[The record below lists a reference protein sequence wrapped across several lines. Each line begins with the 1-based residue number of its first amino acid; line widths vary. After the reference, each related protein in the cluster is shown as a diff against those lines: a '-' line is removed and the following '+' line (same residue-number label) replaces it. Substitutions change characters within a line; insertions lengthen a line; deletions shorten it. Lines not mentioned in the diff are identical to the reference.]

1 MNNPSNSP
9 RKILQQKV
17 LVNAPPCAI
26 FPLLCPVREYD
37 WIPGWACEMI
47 FSASGF
53 AEENC
58 IFTTNPGDTGGKDV
72 WVISR
77 YELPQRLEFVRVNSL
92 RVIRYNISL
101 TELPG
106 ECSEIC
112 WEQLVTS
119 LSEEGNTW
127 LKTYTQEDFSNLILK
142 IGGLLNKWF
151 EKA

>member
-1 MNNPSNSP
+1 MNNHKNFP
-9 RKILQQKV
+9 RKLLLQKV
-17 LVNAPPCAI
+17 QVNASPSAV
-26 FPLLCPVREYD
+26 FPLLCPVREYE

-47 FSASGF
+47 FSSSGF

-58 IFTTNPGDTGGKDV
+58 IFTTNPGDAGGKDV

-77 YELPQRLEFVRVNSL
+77 YEPPQRLEFVRVNSL

-106 ECSEIC
+106 ERCEMC
-112 WEQLVTS
+112 WEQVVTS

-127 LKTYTQEDFSNLILK
+127 LETYTREDFSNLILK